1 MAYYNCYLDPPNSG
15 NEKDS
20 HGVYF
25 TVLLQIPFHRKSVYS
40 YNSCYCPYSNK
51 IWFGVRVVLDI
62 AQGTVFYLSNSLS
75 IMIIISI

>member
-1 MAYYNCYLDPPNSG
+1 MAYYNVIFWIPLIVLFRG
-15 NEKDS
+15 NEIDS

-25 TVLLQIPFHRKSVYS
+25 TVLLQIPYLSIENLFTL

-51 IWFGVRVVLDI
+51 FWFGVRVVLDI

-75 IMIIISI
+75 